1 MFKRSWVRILAHILD
16 GYDIFHINFLLKLYC
31 LFEKTK
37 INVKEARV
45 FLLLPVNLFQ
55 GHTFDREFMNISRLN
70 DPSERFSLQ
79 ILSREYYS
87 WAEMFIFVAIPIG
100 HAGDLPTYLPG
111 DLSSHGAL

>member
-1 MFKRSWVRILAHILD
+1 M
-16 GYDIFHINFLLKLYC
+16 
-31 LFEKTK
+31 K

-45 FLLLPVNLFQ
+45 GPFLKESFLTLTCFLNLFQ
-55 GHTFDREFMNISRLN
+55 GHSFDREFMNISRLN